1 MAFRWKP
8 LRCDGSTT
16 ATALADPHARQPQP
30 IAPAIKIS
38 DAAGLQGRKRS
49 PIRPLLRRLT
59 AGLALGLLLTGVP
72 EAVLAQP
79 QAGRPGP
86 QAGANPFP
94 GIEADLYIL
103 GPGDQLS
110 LRFLDP
116 SASDVGGSFEILNDG
131 TATLALIGSVQLTGL
146 TLGQANRWLTSVY
159 SRLLVRPEL
168 YLQVA
173 RTRPMTVTVIGE
185 VERPGLYQLNP
196 RGEGSAVEGAPA
208 ASPGFPTVVTAL
220 QKAGGITLSA
230 DVRRVILRRRLPG
243 FDGQQKQME
252 LNLAELLQMGNQR
265 QNPLIF
271 DGDTILVGRASTP
284 VPDEVMRL
292 GATNLS
298 PQDINVNII
307 GEVKRP
313 GRIQVPANSPLVQAV
328 LAAGGPNNWRADK
341 GNVELIRINRNGTA
355 VRQVFRLDYSKGVSN
370 GLNPPLRDND
380 TVIVNRSV
388 YGETVDVL
396 NQVVVPLSSVA
407 SFLNYYYLW
416 DTRFN
421 Q

>member
-1 MAFRWKP
+1 MGRNIGTMARF
-8 LRCDGSTT
+8 
-16 ATALADPHARQPQP
+16 ATSRALPVTIAVPHGRSLAGPRFLWSRRTGARALAA
-30 IAPAIKIS
+30 S
-38 DAAGLQGRKRS
+38 
-49 PIRPLLRRLT
+49 LT
-59 AGLALGLLLTGVP
+59 AGLLWGLCLTTPAAAAPPVGATVP
-72 EAVLAQP
+72 QP
-79 QAGRPGP
+79 AG
-86 QAGANPFP
+86 PFP
-94 GIEADLYIL
+94 GLDTDLYIL
-103 GPGDQLS
+103 GPGDQLA

-116 SASDVGGSFEILNDG
+116 SAADIGGTFEVLNDG

-168 YLQVA
+168 YLQVV
-173 RTRPMTVTVIGE
+173 RTRPMTITVIGE

-196 RGEGSAVEGAPA
+196 KGEGSAVEGAPST
-208 ASPGFPTVVTAL
+208 SPGFPTVVTAI
-220 QKAGGITLSA
+220 QKAGGITLAA
-230 DVRRVILRRRLPG
+230 DVRRVTLRRRLPG

-252 LNLAELLQMGNQR
+252 LNLAELLQIGNQR

-271 DGDTILVGRASTP
+271 DGDTVVVGKASAP
-284 VPDEVMRL
+284 VPDEVLRL

-298 PQDINVNII
+298 PQTINVNVI

-313 GRIQVPANSPLVQAV
+313 GRMQLPANVPLVQAV
-328 LAAGGPNNWRADK
+328 LAAGGPDDWRANT
-341 GNVELIRINRNGTA
+341 GNVELVRVNRNGTA
-355 VRQVFRLDYSKGVSN
+355 QRQVFKLDYSKGVSN

-396 NQVVVPLSSVA
+396 KQVVVPLSSVA
-407 SFLNYYYLW
+407 NFLNYYYLW

-421 Q
+421 R

>member
-1 MAFRWKP
+1 
-8 LRCDGSTT
+8 
-16 ATALADPHARQPQP
+16 
-30 IAPAIKIS
+30 
-38 DAAGLQGRKRS
+38 
-49 PIRPLLRRLT
+49 
-59 AGLALGLLLTGVP
+59 
-72 EAVLAQP
+72 
-79 QAGRPGP
+79 
-86 QAGANPFP
+86 
-94 GIEADLYIL
+94 
-103 GPGDQLS
+103 
-110 LRFLDP
+110 
-116 SASDVGGSFEILNDG
+116 
-131 TATLALIGSVQLTGL
+131 
-146 TLGQANRWLTSVY
+146 
-159 SRLLVRPEL
+159 
-168 YLQVA
+168 
-173 RTRPMTVTVIGE
+173 
-185 VERPGLYQLNP
+185 
-196 RGEGSAVEGAPA
+196 
-208 ASPGFPTVVTAL
+208 
-220 QKAGGITLSA
+220 
-230 DVRRVILRRRLPG
+230 
-243 FDGQQKQME
+243 
-252 LNLAELLQMGNQR
+252 
-265 QNPLIF
+265 
-271 DGDTILVGRASTP
+271 
-284 VPDEVMRL
+284 MRL